1 MKNVELYYN
10 DDRTAYAVL
19 ISSGYGS
26 GWSTCNSAYPEI
38 AYDKEVIAWYFA
50 LTPKYIEQV
59 SIRDTEANKFA
70 QRLFKSLGYK
80 DIYFGGLK
88 PNMIKWIPVGSIW
101 RVDEYD
107 GFETIEFLDLR
118 EWNQFS

>member
-26 GWSTCNSAYPEI
+26 GWSTYNSTYPEI
-38 AYDKEVIAWYFA
+38 AYDKEVIAWYST

-59 SIRDTEANKFA
+59 SIRDTVANKFT
-70 QRLFKSLGYK
+70 QKFFNSLGYK

-107 GFETIEFLDLR
+107 GFETVEFLDLR
-118 EWNQFS
+118 KWNQFS